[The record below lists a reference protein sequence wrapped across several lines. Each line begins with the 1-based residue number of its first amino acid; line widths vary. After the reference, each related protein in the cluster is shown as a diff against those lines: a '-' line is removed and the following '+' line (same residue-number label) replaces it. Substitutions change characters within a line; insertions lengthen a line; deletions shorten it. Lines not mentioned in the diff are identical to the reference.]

1 MSRIRRR
8 LPIPQR
14 ERDIARLRGKL
25 ERDSY
30 PRLQMLLLVTLTGA
44 AGFLASFL
52 LLAAGLQSMWLRYP
66 ASIGIAYLIFLFL
79 LWLWLRWPG
88 ADADASLPDL
98 TPSGRGSGPSWSGEG
113 GSFDGGGASANFD
126 SPGSGILSDAG
137 EHGVDQA
144 LDAVGSADDLFIP
157 LALLAALCAALGA
170 AIFMMFSLVSSA
182 PLLFAELLVDGLLS
196 ASLYRRLRG
205 LDRAHWIEPAIRRTR
220 WAFLAAALTMTVAG
234 AGLALYAPGA
244 HSLGDVIAIK
254 RAPR

>member
-1 MSRIRRR
+1 MSRMRHRR
-8 LPIPQR
+8 PPVPQR

-52 LLAAGLQSMWLRYP
+52 LLLAGLRAMWLRYP
-66 ASIGIAYLIFLFL
+66 ASIAIAYAVFLML
-79 LWLWLRWPG
+79 LWIWLRWRGDG
-88 ADADASLPDL
+88 ADASVDL
-98 TPSGRGSGPSWSGEG
+98 SPSGRGSGSADYGKG
-113 GSFDGGGASANFD
+113 GSFDGGGASANYE
-126 SPGSGILSDAG
+126 PSDG
-137 EHGVDQA
+137 GLLDGVGDGA
-144 LDAVGSADDLFIP
+144 LDAVGSAEELLIP
-157 LALLAALCAALGA
+157 LALLAAICAALGA
-170 AIFMMFSLVSSA
+170 AVFMMFSLVSSA

-220 WAFLAAALTMTVAG
+220 WAFLAAAVTVAVSG
-234 AGLALYAPGA
+234 AGLALYAPSA
-244 HSLGDVIAIK
+244 HSLGEVIAIK

>member
-1 MSRIRRR
+1 MRRR
-8 LPIPQR
+8 PAVSQR
-14 ERDIARLRGKL
+14 ARDVERLRGQL

-52 LLAAGLQSMWLRYP
+52 LLLAGLRSMWLRYP
-66 ASIGIAYLIFLFL
+66 ASIAVAYLAFLVL
-79 LWLWLRWPG
+79 LWIWLRSRG
-88 ADADASLPDL
+88 GDISLPDL
-98 TPSGRGSGPSWSGEG
+98 TPSGRGSGGSYSGKG
-113 GSFDGGGASANFD
+113 GSFDGGGASGNFD
-126 SPGSGILSDAG
+126 SPGDGMMPDLGDSGADA
-137 EHGVDQA
+137 A
-144 LDAVGSADDLFIP
+144 LEAVGSAEELLIP
-157 LALLAALCAALGA
+157 LALLAAICVVMGA

-205 LDRAHWIEPAIRRTR
+205 LDRAHWIEPAIRRTGR
-220 WAFLAAALTMTVAG
+220 AFLAAAVSMAVAG

-244 HSLGDVIAIK
+244 HSLGEVIAMK

>member
-8 LPIPQR
+8 PAVPQR

-52 LLAAGLQSMWLRYP
+52 LLHAGLQAMWLRYP
-66 ASIGIAYLIFLFL
+66 ASIAVAYGVFLLL
-79 LWLWLRWPG
+79 LWLWLRWRG
-88 ADADASLPDL
+88 EGDISFDL
-98 TPSGRGSGPSWSGEG
+98 TPSGRAADASFRGEG
-113 GSFDGGGASANFD
+113 GSFDGGGASGNWESGDGIMD
-126 SPGSGILSDAG
+126 SVGDSGADT
-137 EHGVDQA
+137 A
-144 LDAVGSADDLFIP
+144 LEAAGSAEELLIP
-157 LALLAALCAALGA
+157 LALLAAICAALGA
-170 AIFMMFSLVSSA
+170 ALFMMFSLVSSA

-205 LDRAHWIEPAIRRTR
+205 LDRAHWIEPAIRRTGM
-220 WAFLAAALTMTVAG
+220 AFLAAALTVAVAG

-244 HSLGDVIAIK
+244 HSLGEVIAIK

>member
-1 MSRIRRR
+1 MSRMRNRR
-8 LPIPQR
+8 PVPQR

-25 ERDSY
+25 ERESY

-52 LLAAGLQSMWLRYP
+52 LLLAGLNAMWLRYP
-66 ASIGIAYLIFLFL
+66 ASIAIAYAVFLML
-79 LWLWLRWPG
+79 LWIWLRWRGDG
-88 ADADASLPDL
+88 ADASVDL
-98 TPSGRGSGPSWSGEG
+98 GPSGRGSGDAGYGKG
-113 GSFDGGGASANFD
+113 GSFDGGGASANYE
-126 SPGSGILSDAG
+126 PSDG
-137 EHGVDQA
+137 GLLDGVGDGA
-144 LDAVGSADDLFIP
+144 LEAVGSAEDLFIP
-157 LALLAALCAALGA
+157 LALLAAICAALGA
-170 AIFMMFSLVSSA
+170 AVFMMFSLVSSA

-220 WAFLAAALTMTVAG
+220 WAFLAAAVTVAVFG

-244 HSLGDVIAIK
+244 HSLGEVIAIK

>member
-1 MSRIRRR
+1 MSRMRRR
-8 LPIPQR
+8 PPVPQR

-52 LLAAGLQSMWLRYP
+52 LLLAGLQTMWLRYP
-66 ASIGIAYLIFLFL
+66 ASIAIAYAVFLML
-79 LWLWLRWPG
+79 LWVWLRWRGSDG
-88 ADADASLPDL
+88 ADASPDL
-98 TPSGRGSGPSWSGEG
+98 GPSGRGSCDADYGKG
-113 GSFDGGGASANFD
+113 GSFDGGGASGNYEPSEGGMLD
-126 SPGSGILSDAG
+126 SVGDG
-137 EHGVDQA
+137 A
-144 LDAVGSADDLFIP
+144 LDAVGSAEELLIP
-157 LALLAALCAALGA
+157 LALLAAICAALGA
-170 AIFMMFSLVSSA
+170 AVFMMFSLVSSA

-220 WAFLAAALTMTVAG
+220 WAFLAAAVTMAVAG

-244 HSLGDVIAIK
+244 HSLGEVIAMK

>member
-1 MSRIRRR
+1 MRRR
-8 LPIPQR
+8 QPVPQR

-52 LLAAGLQSMWLRYP
+52 LLAAGMQSMWLRYP
-66 ASIGIAYLIFLFL
+66 ASIAVAYLVFLLL

-88 ADADASLPDL
+88 GDAVLPDL
-98 TPSGRGSGPSWSGEG
+98 TPSGGGSGPSWSGGG

-126 SPGSGILSDAG
+126 SPGSAILSDIG
-137 EHGVDQA
+137 ENGIDKT
-144 LDAVGSADDLFIP
+144 LDAVGDAEDLLIP

-205 LDRAHWIEPAIRRTR
+205 LDRVHWIEAAIRRTR
-220 WAFLAAALTMTVAG
+220 RVFLAAALIMAVAG

-244 HSLGDVIAIK
+244 HSLGEVVASK
-254 RAPR
+254 RAQR